1 MIRLNLPN
9 YVFKY
14 KKENS
19 KTYIFDNIRKKYIVL
34 TPEEWVRQNIVAFL
48 IKDRNYPASL
58 FAIEMG
64 IDVLNTKKRCDV
76 VVYDNK
82 GIPSLIVECKAP
94 KVKINQNTFDQIA
107 RYNMTLKTK
116 LLIVTNGFE
125 HYTCTIDH
133 NNMCYNFLK
142 DIPFY
147 SQ

>member
-1 MIRLNLPN
+1 MIRLNLPT

-19 KTYIFDNIRKKYIVL
+19 KTYIFDTIRKKYIIL
-34 TPEEWVRQNIVAFL
+34 TPEEWVRQNIVRFL
-48 IKDRNYPASL
+48 TKDRNYPASL

-64 IDVLNTKKRCDV
+64 IDVLQTKKRCDV
-76 VVYDNK
+76 IVYDNK
-82 GIPSLIVECKAP
+82 GLPQLVVECKSP
-94 KVKINQNTFDQIA
+94 KIKINQAAFDQIA

-116 LLIVTNGFE
+116 LLIVTNGLE
-125 HYTCTIDH
+125 HYTCTMDH
-133 NNMCYNFLK
+133 DNKCYKFLK